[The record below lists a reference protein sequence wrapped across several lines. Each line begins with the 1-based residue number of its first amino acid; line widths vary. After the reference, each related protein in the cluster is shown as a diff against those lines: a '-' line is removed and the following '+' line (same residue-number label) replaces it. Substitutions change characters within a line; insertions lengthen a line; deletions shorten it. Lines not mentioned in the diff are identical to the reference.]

1 MHPFSTILIVSYRES
16 FVPVARPRDE
26 VLWSLLSVEPF
37 RGIHMY
43 QAAEHEVVNAA
54 EVEASLSTIKKQN
67 SVCTL
72 REMLTTLTDTDRRPR
87 SCPSQSEVSHV

>member
-1 MHPFSTILIVSYRES
+1 
-16 FVPVARPRDE
+16 
-26 VLWSLLSVEPF
+26 
-37 RGIHMY
+37 MY